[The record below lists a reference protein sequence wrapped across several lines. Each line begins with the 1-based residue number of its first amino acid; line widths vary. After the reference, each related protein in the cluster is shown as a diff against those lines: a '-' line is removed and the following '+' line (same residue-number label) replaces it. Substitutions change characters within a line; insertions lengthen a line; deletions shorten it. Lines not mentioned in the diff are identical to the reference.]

1 MTKHNTLTIQQLT
14 TFMKQLRKKKGV
26 TQVDLSSRLGIS
38 QATLSKME
46 NGLAEPTALQ
56 WFEFCRLMQIRLDA
70 PFKKA

>member
-1 MTKHNTLTIQQLT
+1 MSKLPNISQNQLT
-14 TFMKQLRKKKGV
+14 DFMKNLRKKKGI
-26 TQVDLSSRLGIS
+26 TQVELSSRLGIS

-56 WFEFCRLMQIRLDA
+56 WFEFCRLMKIRLDA